1 MKLSPIAILRRRPQQ
16 TLASSPGRDRIRPLV
31 TRAASILG
39 LALIAALALFASEV
53 WAQKPPVAEKPLN
66 LTGQVLAAGIQLNWE
81 PPAARA
87 AEVDGYQ
94 VYRRRPDAGETLLL
108 VLVANT
114 GSTATSYLDAT
125 ATEPEVSYIY
135 RVRARR
141 GAELSRMAN
150 KLQLTY
156 TAPEPA
162 PEPIPA
168 LDPEP
173 AGVTVELGDIT
184 ELEKVRFPRGVLD
197 GGAETVNTYRFT
209 ITELKTVGL
218 GLRRQETNADLVL
231 VDAKGAELRAARQP
245 GTANEWITVNLPAGD
260 YEARIEAQEAG
271 VSNYMFRYGVSS
283 EDSNVSTVTYA
294 EPQPTGTTP
303 DTTSDTTRDENT
315 ITPPVEPD
323 EPELP
328 LEQHIVTPGRHI
340 RTITLPSGPAT
351 TMNAA
356 LVLAPDDTAL
366 PEEEINVY
374 LGNPYYLWET
384 FIAVGDRWT
393 PSGLWSDGNVLW
405 VVDPIHFGA
414 HPLKL
419 DKLLNEGVVEL
430 HRVQYDT
437 SDPGAPSFED
447 QEADLRIHYYCHL
460 HPELVGGEGNPDL
473 TEIWGDADTIWV
485 ANNTNGQLNAYSRGA
500 LGADRTGTSCNP
512 VRISGWPAAYG
523 PRTVQYVEIKTQ
535 ISRDSSQDFSLWL
548 SAIDMLVVRGIWS
561 NGTTMWLNGPVLRIA
576 ATSAPSV
583 PAGMHTLNMVTNQL
597 TRAPGF
603 DGASGGAGIWSD
615 GDTMWVA
622 KPGWLR
628 AYHLGNGSRRA
639 ELDLQLPGIEPD
651 GIWSADGETILITS
665 SFGGSIDAYRL
676 PTLGH

>member
-1 MKLSPIAILRRRPQQ
+1 MGL
-16 TLASSPGRDRIRPLV
+16 LV
-31 TRAASILG
+31 TRAASIIG

-53 WAQKPPVAEKPLN
+53 WAQKPPVEEKPLN
-66 LTGQVLAAGIQLNWE
+66 LTGHVLAAGIQLNWE
-81 PPAARA
+81 APAARA

-125 ATEPEVSYIY
+125 ATEPGVSYIY

-141 GAELSRMAN
+141 GTELSRMAN

-162 PEPIPA
+162 LEPIPSLEPA
-168 LDPEP
+168 L

-184 ELEKVRFPRGVLD
+184 ELEGVRFPRGVLD

-271 VSNYMFRYGVSS
+271 LSNYMFRYGVSS

-315 ITPPVEPD
+315 ITPPAEPD

-351 TMNAA
+351 PGVA
-356 LVLAPDDTAL
+356 LELAPDDTAL
-366 PEEEINVY
+366 PEEPINVY

-393 PSGLWSDGNVLW
+393 PSGLWSEGNVLW

-430 HRVQYDT
+430 DRVQYDID
-437 SDPGAPSFED
+437 DPLRPAFNDRES
-447 QEADLRIHYYCHL
+447 DLRIHYYCHL
-460 HPELVGGEGNPDL
+460 LPNIVGGEGNPDL
-473 TEIWGDADTIWV
+473 TEIWGDEDTIWV
-485 ANNTNGQLNAYSRGA
+485 ANTTNGQLNAYSRGA
-500 LGADRTGTSCNP
+500 LGTGTRCSMQR
-512 VRISGWPAAYG
+512 VTRWPASYS
-523 PRTVQYVEIKTQ
+523 P
-535 ISRDSSQDFSLWL
+535 
-548 SAIDMLVVRGIWS
+548 
-561 NGTTMWLNGPVLRIA
+561 
-576 ATSAPSV
+576 
-583 PAGMHTLNMVTNQL
+583 PAN
-597 TRAPGF
+597 
-603 DGASGGAGIWSD
+603 
-615 GDTMWVA
+615 
-622 KPGWLR
+622 
-628 AYHLGNGSRRA
+628 
-639 ELDLQLPGIEPD
+639 
-651 GIWSADGETILITS
+651 
-665 SFGGSIDAYRL
+665 
-676 PTLGH
+676 